1 MRGPARGAETGGDV
15 DYVTCLRVLVATAD
29 GGSLSRAAGVLHMT
43 VSSVSRAIT
52 VLEQDLGAAV
62 FNRSTRG
69 LHLTEIGGR
78 FLARARDI
86 LAELDDARAE
96 AASLNAAPRGR
107 LRVLA
112 SPSVGRAVIAPLL
125 PGFLKAYPD
134 IDLDLRS
141 GPAGGDL
148 SHILIESG
156 ADIAVV
162 TGRPPD
168 SGLLFRPVLTGSW
181 WLMAPPGRVP
191 ADAGPDDLSG
201 LPCLAP
207 SGQEAEWR
215 CHRGGRTV
223 VLPTTGR
230 ITADSPDMLRALAAA
245 GAGLA
250 LLPDWMFLHAAPGEA
265 GLERVL
271 ADWRITPAADESCDL
286 SALYPRKKVV
296 PPKTRAFVTALGAAG
311 RAFDARMICLK

>member
-1 MRGPARGAETGGDV
+1 M
-15 DYVTCLRVLVATAD
+15 TCLRVLVATAD
-29 GGSLSRAAGVLHMT
+29 SGSLSRAAGVLHMT
-43 VSSVSRAIT
+43 VSSVSRAIA
-52 VLEQDLGAAV
+52 VLEQDLGATV

-78 FLARARDI
+78 FLGRARDI

-96 AASLNAAPRGR
+96 AVSLNAAPRGC

-112 SPSVGRAVIAPLL
+112 APSVGRAVVAPML
-125 PGFLKAYPD
+125 PGFLRTYPD
-134 IDLDLRS
+134 IDVELRSGPGNGPGS

-181 WLMAPPGRVP
+181 WLLAAPGLVP
-191 ADAGPDDLSG
+191 ADAGPADLSG
-201 LPCLAP
+201 LPCLAV
-207 SGQEAEWR
+207 SGPGTAWR
-215 CHRGGRTV
+215 CHRGGQT
-223 VLPTTGR
+223 LALTPAGR
-230 ITADSPDMLRALAAA
+230 IVADSPDMLCSLAAA

-250 LLPDWMFLHAAPGEA
+250 LLPDWMFMHGAPRA
-265 GLERVL
+265 VGLDRVL
-271 ADWRITPAADESCDL
+271 AGWRITPATDDSCDL

-296 PPKTRAFVTALGAAG
+296 PPKTRAFVTALGAAA
-311 RAFDARMICLK
+311 RAFDATRAAA